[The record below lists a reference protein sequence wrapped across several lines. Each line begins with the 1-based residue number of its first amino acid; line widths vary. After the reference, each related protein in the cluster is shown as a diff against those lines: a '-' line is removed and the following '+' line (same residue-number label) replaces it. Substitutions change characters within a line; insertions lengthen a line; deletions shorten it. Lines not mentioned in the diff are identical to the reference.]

1 MQKKEY
7 YMKKIGFCI
16 ILFFLTMMA
25 GSISAEAK
33 TYEENGFSYGVSR
46 KEAIVTGTKLSGDQ
60 LDIPDTL
67 GGFPVTKIGYRAFRK
82 MKFSAVSIPETV
94 TEIDDRAFLDC
105 SQLKAVRLPRNLQN
119 LGEYTFSGCTKLST
133 VSFSQRLTSLEEG
146 TFKNCISLKKISL
159 PTSIQKIERSVFYNC
174 YKLSSIKLSKK
185 LRYIDDYA
193 FYRNYALKSINIPS
207 RVTSVGKMAFYA
219 CSDLG
224 SVRFAGAK
232 TKLGEGIFCRC
243 TSLKKAVL
251 PKKINSVPES
261 AFSGCSK
268 LSKVTLP
275 GTVSIIKKR
284 AFANCN
290 SLKSFTLN
298 DRAYAIGDQSF
309 SGSGLRK
316 INMNSNMQFIGNGA
330 FQGTNL
336 RSITLKSKVTF
347 IGNRVFANCE
357 KLKSINIPSS
367 VKGIN
372 PGAFNNCVSL
382 QKINVAAGN
391 ANYCSVEGVLYDKSK
406 TKLIQYPLHKT
417 SSSFRT
423 PRSLKYIRS
432 NAFSGNSYLR
442 SVTTS
447 ADSIGKY
454 AFSDMKNL
462 RSVTILSGTKKIEGG
477 AFSENKNLTKIE
489 VPDSVTSIG
498 SRAFAGTKIQVV
510 HIPSGLV
517 SLSGNAFENCNRLT
531 SFTGG
536 KGGKYRVQDGVL
548 YNRSLTT
555 LIKYPVQ
562 KSTKIFTLP
571 SSVKE
576 VKSSAFENVSHLQ
589 KLYFGKNF
597 RYLRYGAI
605 VNAKNLKSLVF
616 ESKSLSSGSAYGVS
630 SCERLAVIV
639 GSNTYTMRS
648 MARRANA
655 TLITL

>member
-1 MQKKEY
+1 
-7 YMKKIGFCI
+7 MKKIGFI
-16 ILFFLTMMA
+16 LILFFLIAMA

-33 TYEENGFSYGVSR
+33 TYEENGFSYEVSR
-46 KEAIVTGTKLSGDQ
+46 KEAVVTGTKLSDNQ
-60 LDIPDTL
+60 LDIPATL
-67 GGFPVTKIGYRAFRK
+67 GGFPVTKIGYGAFRK
-82 MKFSAVSIPETV
+82 SKFSAVSIPETV
-94 TEIDDRAFLDC
+94 TEIEDRTFYDC
-105 SQLKAVRLPRNLQN
+105 KQLKEIRLPRNLQN
-119 LGEYTFSGCTKLST
+119 LGGYTFSGCTKLSA
-133 VSFSQRLTSLEEG
+133 VSFGQRLTSLEEG

-159 PTSIQKIERSVFYNC
+159 PASVQRIEESVFLNC
-174 YKLSSIKLSKK
+174 YKLTSIKLSKK
-185 LRYIDDYA
+185 LRYIDNFA
-193 FYRNYALKSINIPS
+193 FYRNYALKSITIPS
-207 RVTSVGKMAFYA
+207 KVTSVGEMAFYA
-219 CSDLG
+219 CSDLT
-224 SVRFAGAK
+224 SVRFANAK
-232 TKLGEGIFCRC
+232 TKLGEGIFRRC

-261 AFSGCSK
+261 AFEDCSK
-268 LSKVTLP
+268 LSRVTLP

-284 AFANCN
+284 AFANCD
-290 SLKSFTLN
+290 SLKNFTLN

-316 INMNSNMQFIGNGA
+316 IKMNSNMQFIGNGA

-336 RSITLKSKVTF
+336 RNITLKSKVTY

-391 ANYCSVEGVLYDKSK
+391 ANYCSVDGVLYDKSK

-417 SSSFRT
+417 NSSFRT
-423 PRSLKYIRS
+423 PGSLKYIRS
-432 NAFSGNSYLR
+432 NAFSENPYLR
-442 SVTTS
+442 SVTIS

-462 RSVTILSGTKKIEGG
+462 RSVTILSGTKKIESGV
-477 AFSENKNLTKIE
+477 FSENKNLTRIE

-498 SRAFAGTKIQVV
+498 SHAFANTKIQTA
-510 HIPSGLV
+510 HIPSSLV
-517 SLSGNAFENCNRLT
+517 SLSGNAFEECNRLT

-555 LIKYPVQ
+555 LIKYPVR
-562 KSTKIFTLP
+562 KSTKVFTLP

-597 RYLRYGAI
+597 RYLHYDAI

-616 ESKSLSSGSAYGVS
+616 ESKKLSSDSAYGVS

-639 GSNTYTMRS
+639 GPDTYTMRS
-648 MARRANA
+648 MAKRANA

>member
-1 MQKKEY
+1 
-7 YMKKIGFCI
+7 MKKIGFII
-16 ILFFLTMMA
+16 ILFFLTVVA
-25 GSISAEAK
+25 GSIPAEAK
-33 TYEENGFSYGVSR
+33 SYEENGFSYEVSR
-46 KEAIVTGTKLSGDQ
+46 KEAIVTRTKLSGDQ
-60 LDIPDTL
+60 LDIPATL

-82 MKFSAVSIPETV
+82 SKFSAVTIPETV
-94 TEIDDRAFLDC
+94 TEIEDRAFSDC
-105 SQLKAVRLPRNLQN
+105 KQLKEIRLPRNLQD
-119 LGEYTFSGCTKLST
+119 LGEYTFSGCTKLSS
-133 VSFSQRLTSLEEG
+133 VYFSQRLTSLEEG

-159 PTSIQKIERSVFYNC
+159 PASVRRIEESAFYNC
-174 YKLSSIKLSKK
+174 YKLTSIKLSKK
-185 LRYIDDYA
+185 LRYINAYA
-193 FYRNYALKSINIPS
+193 FYRNYALKSITIPS
-207 RVTSVGKMAFYA
+207 KVTSVGEMAFYA
-219 CSDLG
+219 CSDLT
-224 SVRFAGAK
+224 SVRFANAK
-232 TKLGEGIFCRC
+232 TKLGEGIFYRC

-261 AFSGCSK
+261 AFEGCSK
-268 LSKVTLP
+268 LSRVTLP

-284 AFANCN
+284 AFANCD
-290 SLKSFTLN
+290 SLKNFTLN
-298 DRAYAIGDQSF
+298 DRTYAIGDQCF

-316 INMNSNMQFIGNGA
+316 IKMNSNMQFIGNGA

-336 RSITLKSKVTF
+336 RSITLKSKVTY

-391 ANYCSVEGVLYDKSK
+391 ANYCSADGVLYDKSK

-423 PRSLKYIRS
+423 PGSLKYIRS

-442 SVTTS
+442 SVTIS

-462 RSVTILSGTKKIEGG
+462 RSVTILSGTKKIESGV
-477 AFSENKNLTKIE
+477 FSENKKLTRIE

-498 SRAFAGTKIQVV
+498 SRAFATTKIQTV
-510 HIPSGLV
+510 HIPSSLV
-517 SLSGNAFENCNRLT
+517 SLSGDAFEKCNSLT

-536 KGGKYRVQDGVL
+536 RGGKYRVQDGVL

-555 LIKYPVQ
+555 LIKYPVR
-562 KSTKIFTLP
+562 KSTKEFTLP

-597 RYLRYGAI
+597 RYLRYDAI

-616 ESKSLSSGSAYGVS
+616 ESKNLSSGSAYGVS

-639 GSNTYTMRS
+639 GPNTYTMRS
-648 MARRANA
+648 MAKRANA